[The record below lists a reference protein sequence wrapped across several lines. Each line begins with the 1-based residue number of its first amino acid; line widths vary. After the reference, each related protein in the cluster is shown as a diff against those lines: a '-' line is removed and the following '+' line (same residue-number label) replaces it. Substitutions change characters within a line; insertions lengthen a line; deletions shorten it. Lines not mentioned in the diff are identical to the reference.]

1 MRRQGPSRP
10 EEARLVGPEAMCHC
24 ESATQPCTGW
34 GLRAGVGAEGWCGVF
49 PFEKHLKNPAG
60 G

>member
-34 GLRAGVGAEGWCGVF
+34 GLRAGVGSS
-49 PFEKHLKNPAG
+49 HSKNI
-60 G
+60 